1 MKKGFRLLFFAL
13 LLAIGGN
20 VNAQDIHFSQFYM
33 SPLNLNPALTGV
45 LNCKTRMVV
54 NYRNQWSPALGGAAY
69 NTYSASY
76 DQKVAVGRTDYFGI
90 GGSLWGDVAGDS
102 NFGTT
107 QGRLSL
113 SYSKRM
119 GGYRQSA
126 KYLVVGMDAGVTQ
139 RRVRDGDLR
148 WPTQHDGNGGF
159 NELLDPGEPFLDN
172 NNLDFL
178 FADLGAGILFFNV
191 MDKRNNYYVG
201 LAMAHLNQANISFY
215 DEVVSLYSKL
225 TVHAGGQFE
234 LNRKTSILPGVV
246 AFFQGQQRQVNLG
259 TSLRFALGSSRTQ
272 NQSWQVGLWY
282 RLGTKDT
289 GGIHS
294 DALILSTRFNSGQ
307 LGIGF
312 SYDSTISRF
321 REAAAFNGA
330 FEFSLSYDICGP
342 ERRNVYCPRF

>member
-1 MKKGFRLLFFAL
+1 MKKGLRSL
-13 LLAIGGN
+13 LLLIAFSVSGTLM
-20 VNAQDIHFSQFYM
+20 AQDIHFSQFYM

-54 NYRNQWSPALGGAAY
+54 NYRNQWSPALVSNAY

-90 GGSLWGDVAGDS
+90 GGTLWGDVAGES
-102 NFGTT
+102 RFGTT
-107 QGRLSL
+107 QGRLSM
-113 SYSKRM
+113 SYAKRM

-126 KYLVVGMDAGVTQ
+126 KYLVIGADAAVTQ
-139 RRVRDGDLR
+139 RRIKDNELR
-148 WPTQHDGNGGF
+148 WPTQHDGNGGW
-159 NELLDPGEPFLDN
+159 NSTIDPNEPFLDS

-201 LAMAHLNQANISFY
+201 LAMSHLNQANISFY
-215 DEVVSLYSKL
+215 QSVVSLYSKL

-234 LNRKTSILPGVV
+234 LKPKISILPGVV
-246 AFFQGQQRQVNLG
+246 AFFQGEQREINLG
-259 TSLRFALGSSRTQ
+259 TSLRFAMGASRTQ
-272 NQSWQVGLWY
+272 NQSWQIGGWY
-282 RLGTKDT
+282 RIGTKDT
-289 GGIHS
+289 GGLHS

-307 LGIGF
+307 FGIGF
-312 SYDSTISRF
+312 SYDSTVSKF
-321 REAAAFNGA
+321 SQAANFNGA
-330 FEFSLSYDICGP
+330 FEFSLSYEICGP